1 MNATGVLS
9 AQPVAASGAVRVGRR
24 SMAGLGR
31 STVGAFHG
39 NTRQLKARAVMGR
52 RAAMPMGIRAE
63 KVVGIDLGTT
73 NSAVRPRARAPPR
86 VSARPSLSGVSRRS
100 TRRGIR
106 ARFLQGS
113 GFRFGAASR
122 SRRARTRPRS
132 GRPPRARARRA
143 SRGIRRAIRGA
154 RRSEPSPCTLFIH
167 LDYCCPPPPTFP
179 RILTSAAPIRPP
191 ARAASQVAAMEG
203 GSPTIVTNSEGGRTT
218 PSVVAYAKNGDRLV
232 GQVRPRPISTSR
244 RALSAPRAPKVAESA
259 LLRCSNLRHPSRRLP
274 RRPARVPRTR
284 AGRRVR
290 GTRAERRH
298 PRPSPATH
306 PALVVARPPAPAPP
320 PRTDRRG
327 DVDDRARRRA
337 TPPSGRGERFSFPAD
352 RARAPLPPSLARP
365 PPSLARSRRH
375 R

>member
-154 RRSEPSPCTLFIH
+154 RRSEPSPLHPFYP
-167 LDYCCPPPPTFP
+167 LGLLLPPTADISDSDICRSDP
-179 RILTSAAPIRPP
+179 PP

-232 GQVRPRPISTSR
+232 GQVRPPPNLHVATRFIRSPRSEGRGKRPSSVFQP
-244 RALSAPRAPKVAESA
+244 SAPVAP
-259 LLRCSNLRHPSRRLP
+259 
-274 RRPARVPRTR
+274 
-284 AGRRVR
+284 
-290 GTRAERRH
+290 
-298 PRPSPATH
+298 
-306 PALVVARPPAPAPP
+306 PPAPPRARPANARRSEGPRDARRTTTPTPESRDP
-320 PRTDRRG
+320 PRARG
-327 DVDDRARRRA
+327 
-337 TPPSGRGERFSFPAD
+337 
-352 RARAPLPPSLARP
+352 RAPSRAGPPL
-365 PPSLARSRRH
+365 LDRSKG
-375 R
+375 

>member
-154 RRSEPSPCTLFIH
+154 RRSEPSPLHPFYP
-167 LDYCCPPPPTFP
+167 LGLLLPPTADIP

-191 ARAASQVAAMEG
+191 PAPRPRSPPWRVAPPPSSRTPRAVAPPPPS
-203 GSPTIVTNSEGGRTT
+203 SPTPRTATDSSARCAPLPKLHVATRFIRSPRAEGRGKR
-218 PSVVAYAKNGDRLV
+218 PSSAF
-232 GQVRPRPISTSR
+232 QP
-244 RALSAPRAPKVAESA
+244 SAPVAP
-259 LLRCSNLRHPSRRLP
+259 
-274 RRPARVPRTR
+274 
-284 AGRRVR
+284 
-290 GTRAERRH
+290 
-298 PRPSPATH
+298 
-306 PALVVARPPAPAPP
+306 PPAPPRARPANARRSEGPRDARRTTTPTPESRDPPHARARGRAPSRAGP

-352 RARAPLPPSLARP
+352 RARAPHLNPPF
-365 PPSLARSRRH
+365 LARSRRC